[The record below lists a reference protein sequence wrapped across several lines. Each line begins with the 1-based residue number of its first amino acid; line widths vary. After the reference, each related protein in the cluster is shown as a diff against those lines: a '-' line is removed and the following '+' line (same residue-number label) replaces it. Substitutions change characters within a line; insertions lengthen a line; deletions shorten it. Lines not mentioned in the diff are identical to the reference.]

1 MSLLVDKARTN
12 IIFSKNRLTRVM
24 KAQQKGGGGGVPSPW
39 ATPGKARKTVGGK
52 RDRNA
57 KDAAGSLKVNGAG
70 HEQANTK
77 KPKLDIR
84 EMEEA
89 AVQTDGS
96 NDVTVAGESDE
107 GPKEEA

>member
-1 MSLLVDKARTN
+1 MAVVEFQVRGPLQAKLGRLWEGSEIEMQKMLL
-12 IIFSKNRLTRVM
+12 
-24 KAQQKGGGGGVPSPW
+24 
-39 ATPGKARKTVGGK
+39 
-52 RDRNA
+52 
-57 KDAAGSLKVNGAG
+57 GSLKVNGAG